1 MHTIEY
7 LQTFRLKKLK
17 KGVSVPPCQ
26 PPSLSHP
33 SAGLTLSHPRP
44 GVKGRKTIF

>member
-17 KGVSVPPCQ
+17 KGVSVPPVS
-26 PPSLSHP
+26 PRRSHTHRR
-33 SAGLTLSHPRP
+33 G
-44 GVKGRKTIF
+44 